1 MGFIK
6 DLFDPSLKELTNA
19 SKFADQVI
27 AKESDYERLSDDEL
41 KAAFVEQQDAHNNGA
56 TLDDIMVD
64 VFAIVRET
72 AWRLRKEKAFKVQ
85 IMGAYVLHHGN
96 IAEMRTGEGKT
107 LTSTMPAVLNAITG
121 NGVHIITVNEYLA
134 ARDAEEMGKIYSFL
148 GLVTGL
154 NVRELTKQQKK
165 EAYLSDIMYSTNA
178 EIGFDYLRDHMVMY
192 KEEMVQRPL
201 AFAIIDE
208 VDSIL
213 IDEARTPLIISGGQ
227 KSSQSLY
234 NQADMAVKGLRKDED
249 FDIDIKL
256 KTIALTPAGIHKLES
271 KFGVENLYDVRYV
284 SLLHRIN
291 QALRANFIME
301 KDVDYVVQEGI
312 VIIVDPFT
320 GRLMH
325 GRQFAEGLHQAL
337 EAKEKVEVKKET
349 TTLATITYQN
359 YFRMYQKLSGMTGT
373 AKTEEE
379 EFRNIY
385 NMYVVEIPTN
395 RPIVRQD
402 MPDLLYTTNK
412 AKYLAIANEIKERHS
427 KGQPILVGTISI
439 ESSELLS
446 DLLKKHGVPHSVLN
460 AKQHE
465 REAEIVEK
473 AGQQGQVTIATN
485 MAGRGTDI
493 KLGPGVKERGGLAI
507 IGTERHEARRI
518 DNQLRGRSGRQGDP
532 GYSRFYLSA
541 EDELL
546 VRFGGDRFK
555 TMVERIA
562 GSGDDEA
569 PIESTLLTKTI
580 ESSQK
585 RIEGN
590 NFDQR
595 KTILQYDDV
604 IRQQREIIYSQRE
617 ELLQLEDISGIVN
630 QMVSQAIDAYID
642 QHFSETLDI
651 PGLIKTLN
659 QEWFGGRLLE
669 EGIGQTKEAIHQAV
683 FSMVQSVIDQK
694 LQSFPDHTRHEFYKV
709 VTLRVVDTYWTEHID
724 RMSGLRQSIRL
735 QAYAQVNPLREYQSI
750 GFEWFNQLII
760 DIAKEVTK
768 FMLRAEIR
776 QNLQRE
782 QVNKPIAESSGKDEP
797 KRKAPVKVDK
807 VGRNDLCPCGS
818 GKKYKHCHGR

>member
-1 MGFIK
+1 MGLLNN
-6 DLFDPSLKELTNA
+6 LFDPSIKELKTA
-19 SKFADQVI
+19 EKFADAVL
-27 AKESDYERLSDDEL
+27 AKEDNVSRFTDEGLRDAFDAQRERYR
-41 KAAFVEQQDAHNNGA
+41 NGA
-56 TLDDIMVD
+56 TLEDIMAD
-64 VFAIVRET
+64 VYAIVREA
-72 AWRLRKEKAFKVQ
+72 AWRTRKEKAFKVQ
-85 IMGAYVLHHGN
+85 IMGAYILHFGN

-107 LTSTMPAVLNAITG
+107 LTSTFPACLNAIAG
-121 NGVHIITVNEYLA
+121 KGVHIITVNEYLA
-134 ARDAEEMGKIYSFL
+134 ARDNEEMGLVYSFL
-148 GLVTGL
+148 GITSSVNL
-154 NVRELTKQQKK
+154 RELSKEEKK
-165 EAYLSDIMYSTNA
+165 AAYAADIMYTTNA
-178 EIGFDYLRDHMVMY
+178 EVGFDYLRDHMVIY

-201 AFAIIDE
+201 NYAIIDE

-227 KSSQSLY
+227 KSSQSMY
-234 NQADMAVKGLRKDED
+234 QQADMAVKGFKDHVD
-249 FDIDIKL
+249 FEIDIKL
-256 KTIALTPAGIHKLES
+256 KTITLTETGIQKLEA
-271 KFGVENLYDVRYV
+271 KFGIENLYDIRYV
-284 SLLHRIN
+284 SMLHRVN
-291 QALRANFIME
+291 QALRANYLME
-301 KDVDYVVQEGI
+301 RDVDYVVQQGE

-325 GRQFAEGLHQAL
+325 GRQFSEGLHQAL

-395 RPIVRQD
+395 KPVIRQD
-402 MPDLLYTTNK
+402 MPDLLYATMK
-412 AKYLAIANEIKERHS
+412 AKYQAIAAEIKERHA

-446 DLLKKHGVPHSVLN
+446 DLLKKAGVPHDVLN

-465 REAEIVEK
+465 READIVLN
-473 AGQQGQVTIATN
+473 AGQKGSVTIATN

-493 KLGPGVKERGGLAI
+493 KLGAGVVDLGGLAI

-518 DNQLRGRSGRQGDP
+518 DNQLRGRAGRQGDP

-546 VRFGGDRFK
+546 LRFGGDRFK
-555 TMVERIA
+555 SLVERIA
-562 GSGDDEA
+562 VSGDAEE
-569 PIESTLLTKTI
+569 PIESGLISKTI
-580 ESSQK
+580 ESAQK

-604 IRQQREIIYSQRE
+604 IRQQREIIYQQRE
-617 ELLQLEDISGIVN
+617 ELLYLEDISPIVESMY
-630 QMVSQAIDAYID
+630 QQAIEHYI
-642 QHFSETLDI
+642 QLHNHETFDK
-651 PGLIKTLN
+651 PGFVKSLN
-659 QEWFGGRLLE
+659 QEWFNQSLLE
-669 EGIGQTKEAIHQAV
+669 SDVPSDTTKIVAALVPLIQDKV
-683 FSMVQSVIDQK
+683 NKK
-694 LQSFPDHTRHEFYKV
+694 LSSFPPHTAQEFYKV

-750 GFEWFNQLII
+750 GFEWFNQLIA

-768 FMLRAEIR
+768 FILRAEIR
-776 QNLQRE
+776 QNLERQ
-782 QVNKPIAESSGKDEP
+782 QVNKPVAEVSGKEEVKKKGP
-797 KRKAPVKVDK
+797 IKADK
-807 VGRNDLCPCGS
+807 VGRNDPCPCGS
-818 GKKYKHCHGR
+818 GKKYKQCHGR